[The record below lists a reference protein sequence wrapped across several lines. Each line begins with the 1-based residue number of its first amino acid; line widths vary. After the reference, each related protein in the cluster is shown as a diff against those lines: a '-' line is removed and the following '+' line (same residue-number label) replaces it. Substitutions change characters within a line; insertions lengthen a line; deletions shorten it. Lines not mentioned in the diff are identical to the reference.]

1 MMRITRSAV
10 EDYLRVVNELIESA
24 EVSAVTFVT
33 DDHNF
38 TSVTHWGEFSYPG
51 FVTGAAIGSIRPIAE
66 ALHGGRS
73 ISCKLD
79 HIDYVTDYNLKVY
92 PLYSDEEENMVIGTW
107 GSVVAARWPDIEAFE
122 NWTRLVG
129 NEFAQ
134 GAMFYLC
141 DREKFLCRYESDN
154 YVMVGKSVSQ
164 VGDKLSPN
172 GIALKAMEKK
182 QRLSGDLPT
191 EIYNTPVRVTA
202 NPIIDRKTG
211 LVKGAVGLALN
222 REMATDLQNVIRDIV
237 QSMDEINGAIGLVA
251 KTANQS
257 AERSRELNDRIQGL
271 MGITKTI
278 DSILLKVKNISD
290 QTKML
295 GLNAAIEA
303 ARAGETGRGFAVVA
317 GEVRK
322 LSEESMNTVNEI
334 KKFVGQISETLQ
346 GLGQQAMAGME
357 GSEEQASA
365 IEEITAG
372 LQEIEAT
379 IRTVEKVAQK
389 L

>member
-1 MMRITRSAV
+1 
-10 EDYLRVVNELIESA
+10 
-24 EVSAVTFVT
+24 
-33 DDHNF
+33 
-38 TSVTHWGEFSYPG
+38 
-51 FVTGAAIGSIRPIAE
+51 
-66 ALHGGRS
+66 
-73 ISCKLD
+73 
-79 HIDYVTDYNLKVY
+79 
-92 PLYSDEEENMVIGTW
+92 
-107 GSVVAARWPDIEAFE
+107 
-122 NWTRLVG
+122 
-129 NEFAQ
+129 
-134 GAMFYLC
+134 
-141 DREKFLCRYESDN
+141 
-154 YVMVGKSVSQ
+154 
-164 VGDKLSPN
+164 
-172 GIALKAMEKK
+172 
-182 QRLSGDLPT
+182 
-191 EIYNTPVRVTA
+191 
-202 NPIIDRKTG
+202 
-211 LVKGAVGLALN
+211 
-222 REMATDLQNVIRDIV
+222 
-237 QSMDEINGAIGLVA
+237 
-251 KTANQS
+251 
-257 AERSRELNDRIQGL
+257 
-271 MGITKTI
+271 KTI

-379 IRTVEKVAQK
+379 VRTVDKVAQK